1 MADVKNNPK
10 VDEYLEKISKWKNE
24 LKKLRAIM
32 LDFQLDEELKWGKP
46 CYSYNKGNI
55 AILIGFKE
63 YCAISFFKGSLL
75 NDEEGILIKPGENSQ
90 ASRQIR
96 FRSIE
101 EIVEKEHILKEY
113 INKAIEIEKSGMKVD
128 FKKNDEIEIPYE
140 FQIKL
145 DEDPNLKSAFFELT
159 PGRQRAYI
167 LYFSQPKQ
175 SKTRQSRVEKY
186 IEKILS
192 GKGLND

>member
-1 MADVKNNPK
+1 MTNPK
-10 VDEYLEKISKWKNE
+10 VDEYLEKVSNWKDE
-24 LKKLRAIM
+24 LEKLREIM
-32 LDFQLDEELKWGKP
+32 LEFQLEEDLKWGKP
-46 CYSYNKGNI
+46 CYSYNKSNI

-75 NDEEGILIKPGENSQ
+75 NDEKGILIKPGENSQ

-96 FRSIE
+96 FKSIE
-101 EIVEKEHILKEY
+101 EIAEKEDVLKEY
-113 INKAIEIEKSGMKVD
+113 ITKAIEIEKLGMKVD
-128 FKKNDEIEIPYE
+128 FKKNDETKIPYE

-145 DEDPNLKSAFFELT
+145 DEDPILKSAFFALT

-167 LYFSQPKQ
+167 IYFSQPKQ
-175 SKTRQSRVEKY
+175 SKTREARVEKY
-186 IEKILS
+186 IGKILS

>member
-1 MADVKNNPK
+1 MKNPK
-10 VDEYLEKISKWKNE
+10 VDEYLEKVLKWKDE
-24 LKKLRAIM
+24 LEKLRAIM
-32 LDFQLDEELKWGKP
+32 LEFQLDEDLKWGKP
-46 CYSYNKGNI
+46 CYSYNKSNI

-75 NDEEGILIKPGENSQ
+75 NDEKGILIKPGENSQ

-96 FRSIE
+96 FKSIE
-101 EIVEKEHILKEY
+101 EIAEKEDILKEY
-113 INKAIEIEKSGMKVD
+113 ITKAIEIEKSGMKVD
-128 FKKNDEIEIPYE
+128 FKKNDTIEIPYE

-145 DEDPNLKSAFFELT
+145 DEDPDLKSAFFALT

-167 LYFSQPKQ
+167 MYFSQPKQ
-175 SKTRQSRVEKY
+175 SKTREARIEKY

>member
-1 MADVKNNPK
+1 MTNHK
-10 VDEYLEKISKWKNE
+10 VDEYLEKVLNWKDE
-24 LKKLRAIM
+24 LEKLREIM
-32 LDFQLDEELKWGKP
+32 LEFQLEEDLKWGKP
-46 CYSYNKGNI
+46 CYSYNKSNI

-75 NDEEGILIKPGENSQ
+75 NDEKGILIKPGENSQ

-96 FRSIE
+96 FKSIE
-101 EIVEKEHILKEY
+101 EIAEKEDVLKEY
-113 INKAIEIEKSGMKVD
+113 ITKAIEIEKLGMKVD
-128 FKKNDEIEIPYE
+128 FKKNDETKIPYE

-145 DEDPNLKSAFFELT
+145 DEDPILKSAFFGLT

-167 LYFSQPKQ
+167 IYFSQPKQ
-175 SKTRQSRVEKY
+175 SKTRQARVEKY
-186 IEKILS
+186 IGKILS

>member
-1 MADVKNNPK
+1 MTNPK
-10 VDEYLEKISKWKNE
+10 VDEYLEKVLNWKDE
-24 LKKLRAIM
+24 LEKLREIM
-32 LDFQLDEELKWGKP
+32 LEFQLEEDLKWGKP
-46 CYSYNKGNI
+46 CYSYNKSNI

-75 NDEEGILIKPGENSQ
+75 NDEKGILIKPGENSQ

-96 FRSIE
+96 FKSIE
-101 EIVEKEHILKEY
+101 EIAEKEDVLKEY
-113 INKAIEIEKSGMKVD
+113 ITKAIEIEKLGMKVD
-128 FKKNDEIEIPYE
+128 FKKNDETKIPYE

-145 DEDPNLKSAFFELT
+145 DEDPILKSAFFALT

-167 LYFSQPKQ
+167 IYFSQPKQ
-175 SKTRQSRVEKY
+175 SKTREARVDKY
-186 IEKILS
+186 IGKILS

>member
-1 MADVKNNPK
+1 MTNHK
-10 VDEYLEKISKWKNE
+10 VDEYLEKVLNWKDE
-24 LKKLRAIM
+24 LEKLREIM
-32 LDFQLDEELKWGKP
+32 LEFQLEEDLKWGKP
-46 CYSYNKGNI
+46 CYSYNKSNI

-75 NDEEGILIKPGENSQ
+75 NDEKGILIKPGENSQ

-96 FRSIE
+96 FKSIE
-101 EIVEKEHILKEY
+101 EIAEKEDVLKEY
-113 INKAIEIEKSGMKVD
+113 ITKAIEIEKLGMKVD
-128 FKKNDEIEIPYE
+128 FKKNDETKIPYE

-145 DEDPNLKSAFFELT
+145 DEDPILKSAFFGLT

-167 LYFSQPKQ
+167 IYFSQPKQ
-175 SKTRQSRVEKY
+175 SKTREARVEKY
-186 IEKILS
+186 IGKILS

>member
-1 MADVKNNPK
+1 MTNPK
-10 VDEYLEKISKWKNE
+10 VDEYLEKVSNWKDE
-24 LKKLRAIM
+24 LEKLREIM
-32 LDFQLDEELKWGKP
+32 LEFQLEEDLKWGKP
-46 CYSYNKGNI
+46 CYSYNKSNI

-75 NDEEGILIKPGENSQ
+75 NDEKGILIKPGENSQ

-96 FRSIE
+96 FKSIE
-101 EIVEKEHILKEY
+101 EIAEKEDVLKEY
-113 INKAIEIEKSGMKVD
+113 ITKAIEIEKLGMKVD
-128 FKKNDEIEIPYE
+128 FKKNDETKIPYE

-145 DEDPNLKSAFFELT
+145 DEDPILKSAFFALT

-167 LYFSQPKQ
+167 IYFSQPKQ
-175 SKTRQSRVEKY
+175 SKTREARVDKY
-186 IEKILS
+186 IGKILS

>member
-1 MADVKNNPK
+1 MTNPK
-10 VDEYLEKISKWKNE
+10 IDEYLDKTLKWKNE

-32 LDFQLDEELKWGKP
+32 LEFQLEEDLKWGKP
-46 CYSYNKGNI
+46 CYSYNKSNI

-63 YCAISFFKGSLL
+63 YCAISFLKGSLL

-101 EIVEKEHILKEY
+101 EIVEKEDVLKQY
-113 INKAIEIEKSGMKVD
+113 ITKAIEIEKLGMKVD
-128 FKKNDEIEIPYE
+128 FKKNDETKIPYE

-145 DEDPNLKSAFFELT
+145 DEDPNLKSAFFALT

-167 LYFSQPKQ
+167 IYFSQPKQ

-186 IEKILS
+186 IGKILS